1 MNHKSA
7 LDGTSE
13 TEGRPLRVECG
24 DVEFKNVSFAHPS
37 RPDQHVIK
45 NLSMS
50 CLAGKHTAIVG
61 LSGSGKST
69 VASLIARLY
78 VPETGIISLDGQN
91 IKDVNLRQLRSFINL
106 VQQEPS
112 LLDRSILENIALGLV
127 NSPSKNYAHLI
138 VRIFSY
144 FLLFSRI
151 SRE

>member
-1 MNHKSA
+1 MNNKSA

-13 TEGRPLRVECG
+13 TEGRQLRIVSG
-24 DVEFKNVSFAHPS
+24 DIDFKNVSFAYPS
-37 RPDQHVIK
+37 RPDQYVIR

-50 CLAGKHTAIVG
+50 CPVGKHTAIVG

-78 VPETGIISLDGQN
+78 DPESGSISLDGQN
-91 IKDVNLRQLRSFINL
+91 IRDVNLRQLRSFINL

-127 NSPSKNYAHLI
+127 NSPLKSHAHLL
-138 VRIFSY
+138 VC
-144 FLLFSRI
+144 FLSSFLITFSRI
-151 SRE
+151 S